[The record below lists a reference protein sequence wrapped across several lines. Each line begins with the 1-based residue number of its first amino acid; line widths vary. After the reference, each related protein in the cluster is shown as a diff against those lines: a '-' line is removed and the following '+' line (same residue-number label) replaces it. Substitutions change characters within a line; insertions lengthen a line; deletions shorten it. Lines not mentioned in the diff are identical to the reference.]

1 MAKEHVYRR
10 RKSKFGGYFI
20 LATSPIFLIVA
31 ISMIATAH
39 GAKYN
44 RGFIWIAYAFAVFCL
59 LMFPVF
65 LIQGARFL
73 RMRVVV
79 TPDSVT
85 AHNVQGRGVHRATRE
100 EIESID
106 LMSTS
111 YGRSAFNVRVPYV
124 KLKDGGG
131 FFLDCL
137 SGAREDMPI
146 KPEQSA
152 KVNEIR
158 KLLKVSG
165 SDAFHVHLPPH

>member
-1 MAKEHVYRR
+1 MAEEHVYRR
-10 RKSKFGGYFI
+10 QKSKFAGYFI
-20 LATSPIFLIVA
+20 LAVSPVIPIVG

-39 GAKYN
+39 GAQYN
-44 RGFIWIAYAFAVFCL
+44 RGFIWISYAFAVFCL

-65 LIQGARFL
+65 LIPGARLL

-85 AHNVQGRGVHRATRE
+85 AHNVEGRGVHQAARE
-100 EIESID
+100 DIESID

-146 KPEQSA
+146 KPEQLA
-152 KVNEIR
+152 QVNEIR
-158 KLLKVSG
+158 TLLKVSG